1 MVLGGSDVSIKFT
14 EIEEHEPIRL
24 HIHKGDNHFALGAM
38 VKKHLNEQF
47 TLIGLDYSGTQ
58 TLVFDNVDVDVEY
71 FQTEDVPLMWR
82 KVRVISQKNA
92 YVLQVL
98 GDPIRHNR
106 RDSFRL
112 SVAKLA
118 WLKLAGEKP
127 QQIMVKDVSL
137 SGFAI
142 TDQKKE
148 LHLSVGDQLSISF
161 EDWGYQLDLDGRIV
175 RIEER
180 EDMTIYG
187 LTIRNLCKDLSA
199 YINNKQRRAKKQ
211 NT

>member
-1 MVLGGSDVSIKFT
+1 MSIKFT
-14 EIEEHEPIRL
+14 EIEEHEPVRL
-24 HIHKGDNHFALGAM
+24 LIHKGDNHFALGAI

-47 TLIGLDYSGTQ
+47 TLIGLDYSGSQ
-58 TLVFDNVDVDVEY
+58 TLVFDNVAVDVEY
-71 FQTEDVPLMWR
+71 FQAEDVPLVWR
-82 KVRVISQKNA
+82 NVRIISQKNA

-98 GDPIRHNR
+98 GEPIRHNR

-118 WLKLAGEKP
+118 WLKMPGFKP
-127 QQIMVKDVSL
+127 RQIMIKDVSL

-148 LHLSVGDQLSISF
+148 LDLAVGDQLSVSF
-161 EDWGYQLDLDGRIV
+161 EDWGYQLDLDGRVV

-187 LTIRNLCKDLSA
+187 LTIRNLCKDLSP
-199 YINNKQRRAKKQ
+199 YINNKQQKLKRKA
-211 NT
+211 